1 MRSTGSLEENNM
13 RILLIATIAAFLA
26 NAALAAPR
34 SPANYDGRWSVEVI
48 TDRGTC
54 DRVYRWML
62 GIQGGRVVDVGEVA
76 RPSGGVSA
84 SGVVN
89 MRFVRNNDYASATGQ
104 LSGDWGSGSWTSPT
118 LACGGRWRAER
129 RG

>member
-1 MRSTGSLEENNM
+1 M
-13 RILLIATIAAFLA
+13 RILLSAMI
-26 NAALAAPR
+26 AALAAGAAMAAPR
-34 SPANYDGRWSVEVI
+34 AANYDGRWSVEVI
-48 TDRGTC
+48 TDRGTY

-76 RPSGGVSA
+76 KPSGGVSA
-84 SGVVN
+84 SGGVN

-104 LSGDWGSGSWTSPT
+104 LVGDWGSGSWTSPT
-118 LACGGRWRAER
+118 LACSGRWRAER

>member
-1 MRSTGSLEENNM
+1 M
-13 RILLIATIAAFLA
+13 RILLIATIAALA
-26 NAALAAPR
+26 ASAAMAAPR
-34 SPANYDGRWSVEVI
+34 GYDGRWSVEVI

-76 RPSGGVSA
+76 RPSGGVSP
-84 SGVVN
+84 SGGVN
-89 MRFVRNNDYASATGQ
+89 LRFVRNNDYASASGH
-104 LSGDWGSGSWTSPT
+104 LSGGWGSGSWTSPT
-118 LACGGRWRAER
+118 LACSGRWRAER

>member
-1 MRSTGSLEENNM
+1 MRGLTW
-13 RILLIATIAAFLA
+13 TIV
-26 NAALAAPR
+26 AALTASAAIAAPR
-34 SPANYDGRWSVEVI
+34 GANYDGRWSVEVI

-76 RPSGGVSA
+76 KPSGGVSA
-84 SGVVN
+84 SGGVN
-89 MRFVRNNDYASATGQ
+89 MRFVRNNDYASATGH
-104 LSGDWGSGSWTSPT
+104 LSGDFGSGSWTSPT
-118 LACGGRWRAER
+118 LACSGRWRAER